1 MYAAIEGF
9 FFFCRK
15 GANKKYGWPVLQH
28 SIQGL
33 KNRRNST
40 KFTEIQ
46 WGRVGLDFKNVIE
59 IRGNSI
65 KVGENSVKF
74 TDYREKSTDLTV
86 SVNPDSIPSQLL
98 AHTAAFHVDASFS
111 F

>member
-1 MYAAIEGF
+1 
-9 FFFCRK
+9 
-15 GANKKYGWPVLQH
+15 
-28 SIQGL
+28 
-33 KNRRNST
+33 
-40 KFTEIQ
+40 
-46 WGRVGLDFKNVIE
+46 VIE

>member
-1 MYAAIEGF
+1 
-9 FFFCRK
+9 
-15 GANKKYGWPVLQH
+15 
-28 SIQGL
+28 
-33 KNRRNST
+33 
-40 KFTEIQ
+40 
-46 WGRVGLDFKNVIE
+46 VIE

-86 SVNPDSIPSQLL
+86 SVNPDSITSQLL